1 MSQSILIAGCGYVGT
16 ALALELS
23 KHGHAVW
30 GLRRSASGISEK
42 SFRHIT
48 ADLTIPSTLG
58 DLPKVD
64 WVIVSVAP
72 EKSDTDS
79 YRKTYVEGVG
89 NLIQTGSANRILY
102 ISSTS
107 VYGQKNGEWVDEN
120 SPTEPEHE
128 TGKILL
134 EAEKQV
140 LHSKIPSIV
149 FRLGGIYGPERNRMA
164 SLKNGPVEID
174 RPDGYVNLIH
184 LADIISG
191 TIRLLE
197 KGKMGEVYLGVDDEP
212 VKRREYF
219 AELAEML
226 GVLAPSFKAGGE
238 ESFLT
243 GRSNKRVRN
252 KKLKSLGYTFKY
264 PTFRE
269 GYRELLKIA
278 PVF

>member
-23 KHGHAVW
+23 KRGHAVW
-30 GLRRSASGISEK
+30 GLRRSADIREK
-42 SFRHIT
+42 KFQIIT
-48 ADLTIPSTLG
+48 ADLTKPSTLQN
-58 DLPKVD
+58 LPKID
-64 WVIVSVAP
+64 WAVVSVAP

-79 YRKTYVEGVG
+79 YRKIYVEGVR
-89 NLIQTGSANRILY
+89 NLIRTGSAKHILY

-107 VYGQKNGEWVDEN
+107 VYGQKKGEWVDEN
-120 SPTEPEHE
+120 SPTEPDHE

-134 EAEKQV
+134 EAEKQA

-149 FRLGGIYGPERNRMA
+149 FRLGGIYGPERNRIA
-164 SLKNGPVEID
+164 FLKTGPVELD
-174 RPDGYVNLIH
+174 RPDDYINLIH
-184 LADIISG
+184 LEDIVSAAVL
-191 TIRLLE
+191 LLE
-197 KGKMGEVYLGVDDEP
+197 KGRPGEIYLGVDDEP
-212 VKRREYF
+212 VKRRDYF
-219 AELAEML
+219 SGIAEMM
-226 GVLAPSFKAGGE
+226 GAAAPSFKASGE

-252 KKLKSLGYTFKY
+252 QKLKSIGYTFKY

-269 GYRELLKIA
+269 GYRALLKIS